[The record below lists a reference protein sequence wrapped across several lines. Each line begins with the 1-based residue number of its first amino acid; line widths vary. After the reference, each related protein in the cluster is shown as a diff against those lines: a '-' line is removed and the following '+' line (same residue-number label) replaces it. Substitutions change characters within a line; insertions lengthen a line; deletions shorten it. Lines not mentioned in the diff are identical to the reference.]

1 MMPTHAQVAMS
12 ARGLRS
18 AAELSAGKPHGLRI
32 RYMAGCRC
40 QECRTANTA
49 YEKARNIAR
58 KSGDWNGNV
67 PAEKARAWLAAL
79 SKEGVGR
86 RTVSDVAQ
94 IADSVLA
101 QIITGRKKLVRART
115 ERAILAVT
123 AIAASDGAY
132 VDAGPTWLL
141 IDELLADGYTKTFLA
156 LELGRKTHALQ
167 LSRSQ
172 VTVRNAYDVQQL
184 HARLRSCDAT
194 HTLALLEDLSEE
206 GFHRDRVKKLL
217 ADLAAKR
224 GIDAPDLTVRR
235 GRVREVAAQ
244 LVAQLHAELTE

>member
-1 MMPTHAQVAMS
+1 MMS
-12 ARGLRS
+12 ATQSTMAARGMRS

-40 QECRTANTA
+40 QECRAANTS

-86 RTVSDVAQ
+86 RTVCDVTRV
-94 IADSVLA
+94 ADSILA
-101 QIITGRKKLVRART
+101 QIIAGRKKLIRART

-132 VDAGPTWLL
+132 VDAAPTWLL

-156 LELGRKTHALQ
+156 QQLGRKTNALQ

-172 VTVRNAYDVQQL
+172 VTVRNAYEVQLL

-194 HTLALLEDLSEE
+194 DTLVLLEDLSEE

-224 GIDAPDLTVRR
+224 GVDAPDLTVRR